1 MGAGK
6 IIYSYTGTELDP
18 FNWADVK
25 VGMYIPTKSGNL
37 AKIQRKVKVVD
48 GTTTKYE
55 FQVHRDVE
63 NERPGHALK
72 RYEESTELYT
82 MFPLNGATHT
92 PKKIAELM
100 AAIKPG
106 TGLGNALVDKDN
118 ITFRYVVDTFWIIR
132 RWYYLK

>member
-1 MGAGK
+1 
-6 IIYSYTGTELDP
+6 
-18 FNWADVK
+18 
-25 VGMYIPTKSGNL
+25 MYIPTKGGNL

-63 NERPGHALK
+63 KERPGHALK

-100 AAIKPG
+100 AAISQV
-106 TGLGNALVDKDN
+106 LV
-118 ITFRYVVDTFWIIR
+118 
-132 RWYYLK
+132 